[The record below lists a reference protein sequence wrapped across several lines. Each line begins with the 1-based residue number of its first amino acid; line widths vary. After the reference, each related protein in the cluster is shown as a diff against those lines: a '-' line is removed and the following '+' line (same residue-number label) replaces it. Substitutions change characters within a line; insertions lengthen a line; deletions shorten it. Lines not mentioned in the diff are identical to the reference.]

1 MDLVIEA
8 ARPDEWAAVFS
19 FLETMGLP
27 TAGLADHLSG
37 VLVSRAGRR
46 IVGTAALE
54 VYGKAALLRSVA
66 VSEDRRGRGLG
77 TALVQRALELGR
89 QQGVENFYLLTE
101 TAQGFFA
108 RLGFRVIPRSAVP
121 APVRASAEFRGACPE
136 TAVVMSLSGGCRD

>member
-101 TAQGFFA
+101 TAQGFFRPPGLPGYSQVGGA
-108 RLGFRVIPRSAVP
+108 RAGPGLGRIQGRLPRNRRCHE
-121 APVRASAEFRGACPE
+121 PVRRLP
-136 TAVVMSLSGGCRD
+136 